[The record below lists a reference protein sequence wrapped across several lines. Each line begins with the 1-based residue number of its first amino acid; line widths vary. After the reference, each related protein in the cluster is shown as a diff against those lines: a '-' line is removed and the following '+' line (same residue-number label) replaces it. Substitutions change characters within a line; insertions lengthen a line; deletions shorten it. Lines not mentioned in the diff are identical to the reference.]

1 MDPNETY
8 RIMNDASLSRQERTA
23 AAVDLCDWMVSGGF
37 PPDGVERS
45 AAFRQCSLMRHPSFG
60 GFR

>member
-8 RIMNDASLSRQERTA
+8 RIMNDTSIPREERTA
-23 AAVDLCDWMVSGGF
+23 AAVNLRDWMIRGGF
-37 PPDGVERS
+37 PPDGVDRA

-60 GFR
+60 GFQ